1 MIDWNF
7 YCKRRGINLVNFII
21 RNNIESYEHLVEY
34 LENKDVQPP
43 EKGEFQAAYA
53 IALPPIPTK
62 QEVKEKPVQ
71 EKKTPAKKTTTR
83 KRRSKKTSG

>member
-7 YCKRRGINLVNFII
+7 YCKRRRINLVNFII
-21 RNNIESYEHLVEY
+21 RNNIESYDHLVEF
-34 LENKDVQPP
+34 LKNKDVNPP

-53 IALPPIPTK
+53 IAIPPVPNK
-62 QEVKEKPVQ
+62 QKVKEKPAS
-71 EKKTPAKKTTTR
+71 EKKTTTR